1 VDVRLGPLN
10 WIFSGP
16 DLHRWHHSSVIEES
30 NKNYG
35 ATLIFWDILFGTRF
49 LPKDRRTP
57 AILGIPQI
65 PTFPKTF
72 LGQLW
77 VPFRWVK
84 LKQGALLD

>member
-1 VDVRLGPLN
+1 M
-10 WIFSGP
+10 
-16 DLHRWHHSSVIEES
+16 IEES

-49 LPKDRRTP
+49 LPQDRRTP
-57 AILGIPQI
+57 AMVGIPQI

-72 LGQLW
+72 LGQLR

-84 LKQGALLD
+84 LKQGAVLDWIMVSAPAWNLLRMMYELERSK